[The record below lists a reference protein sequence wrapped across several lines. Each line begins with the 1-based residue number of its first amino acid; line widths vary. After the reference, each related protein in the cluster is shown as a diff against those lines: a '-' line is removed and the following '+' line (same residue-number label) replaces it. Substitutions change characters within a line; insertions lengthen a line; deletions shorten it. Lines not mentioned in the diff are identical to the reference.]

1 MKQNILI
8 LLMIAFAINAHAF
21 NVDGIYYN
29 QLTNKTNEVEVTRYG
44 GNNYSG
50 KLEIPSTI
58 KYSDAQYTVTAVSSY
73 AFYNCWKLNTI
84 IFPATIN
91 YIGDYA
97 FLKCAAYDVYVY
109 STTPPDV
116 STNAF
121 IGMTSNNHTLYVPKG
136 CTSLYKATA
145 WNKFIIK
152 EFDASTGIEEC
163 IMNDVKK
170 VSEYTID
177 GQKVNNTTKGIK
189 IVKMNNGTIKK
200 VLVK

>member
-1 MKQNILI
+1 
-8 LLMIAFAINAHAF
+8 
-21 NVDGIYYN
+21 
-29 QLTNKTNEVEVTRYG
+29 
-44 GNNYSG
+44 
-50 KLEIPSTI
+50 
-58 KYSDAQYTVTAVSSY
+58 
-73 AFYNCWKLNTI
+73 
-84 IFPATIN
+84 
-91 YIGDYA
+91 
-97 FLKCAAYDVYVY
+97 
-109 STTPPDV
+109 
-116 STNAF
+116 
-121 IGMTSNNHTLYVPKG
+121 MTSNNHTLYVPKG